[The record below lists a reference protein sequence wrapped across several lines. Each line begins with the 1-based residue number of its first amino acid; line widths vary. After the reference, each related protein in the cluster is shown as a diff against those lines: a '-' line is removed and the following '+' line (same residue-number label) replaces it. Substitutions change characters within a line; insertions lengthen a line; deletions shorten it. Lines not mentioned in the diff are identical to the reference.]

1 MANLKLPK
9 KDKMKDLTSGKVSK
23 NLFIFMLPA
32 IFSNLLSR
40 AYTTIDSIMAG
51 KILGESALAA
61 IGSTSGFITLIT
73 SLFWGLGTGV
83 ALYIGMKNSARQPKK
98 TAKALKYNFTV
109 IILVALFISGLSI
122 VLQKPIFAIHN
133 VEPAIYKEAKIYYII
148 LMAGLF
154 MSAANTTTNYIFNA
168 FGKSSHALITSA
180 ISFCLNVGLN
190 YLFMKVFQMGVLGAA
205 LASVI
210 SLFGVFV
217 VNVVAIILTIKK
229 IEKENNTCSLIDD
242 EVEGFNING
251 SETQGV
257 NNQKASRIFSKQELK
272 TALGYVFD
280 AWKIGLPCMLQQGVM
295 YIAGAVVNPV
305 VNDLGEASTAAY
317 TVCLEIYKVCT
328 IASYGAATALS
339 NFSMQCYGNGKV
351 NLINKGIVTSLLQGL
366 ALSMPVL
373 LIMIVFP
380 NTVASIFIKEGD
392 ALAIPYIVRYILLCC
407 PCMILVIVNS
417 FFHAF
422 YRGVKVPNL
431 AMISSAVCTVVRI
444 VVTFASVKSLGMDG
458 VYLGFI
464 LGWLLECIVCLIFFF
479 TKIWKTKKYKEMEKA
494 VK

>member
-1 MANLKLPK
+1 
-9 KDKMKDLTSGKVSK
+9 MKDLTSGKVSK

-51 KILGESALAA
+51 KMLGESALAA

-83 ALYIGMKNSARQPKK
+83 ALYIGIRNSAKQPIQ
-98 TAKALKYNFTV
+98 TAKAIKYNFTV
-109 IILVALFISGLSI
+109 IILVAIFISALSI
-122 VLQKPIFAIHN
+122 ILQKPIFALHN
-133 VEPAIYKEAKIYYII
+133 VEQVIYDQAKIYYMI
-148 LMAGLF
+148 LVAGLF
-154 MSAANTTTNYIFNA
+154 MSAANTSTNYIFNA

-217 VNVVAIILTIKK
+217 VNVVALIVTVKK
-229 IEKENNTCSLIDD
+229 LEREGNVLRVSTKTVEDANQNDSL
-242 EVEGFNING
+242 E
-251 SETQGV
+251 QGLR
-257 NNQKASRIFSKQELK
+257 NKKSPKKFDKDELK
-272 TALGYVFD
+272 TAFSYIVA
-280 AWKIGLPCMLQQGVM
+280 AWKMGLPCMLQQGVM

-305 VNDLGEASTAAY
+305 VNDLGGASTAAY

-328 IASYGAATALS
+328 IASYGAATSLS

-373 LIMIVFP
+373 LIMIIFP
-380 NTVASIFIKEGD
+380 NTVASIFLKEGD
-392 ALAIPYIVRYILLCC
+392 ALAIPYIVRYIMLCC
-407 PCMILVIVNS
+407 PCMIFVIVNS

-431 AMISSAVCTVVRI
+431 AMISTAVCTVVRI
-444 VVTFASVKSLGMDG
+444 VATIASARVLKMDG

-464 LGWLLECIVCLIFFF
+464 LGWVLECAVCLIFFF

-494 VK
+494 IK